1 MEIISFD
8 VCGKLAH
15 FRKYYANNTAF
26 TYSMPPR
33 TTVMGMLAAVVGY
46 GRDAYYERL
55 VSAHLRVGVRV
66 LRPVKKTFHR
76 LNFLSIK
83 SRGDAL
89 EGTGDFTGAGGRIQT
104 PFEVVSGLH
113 LGQDFVAYRIFLAP
127 GVDDN
132 GEFSRLKTALGL
144 SETDVL
150 SAGQTR
156 FNLTL
161 GTANFSAWMENAH
174 SHGDIMA
181 QTPAGLMKIHSAV
194 PSEKIVRLDFQKD
207 DPDDGYNYLEEELM
221 PADFV
226 ADGNRELSKLL
237 RVLFSTQGKPFLAE
251 LNVPFFAVPDT
262 AGELQNILFL
272 E

>member
-33 TTVMGMLAAVVGY
+33 TTVMGVLAGMAGY
-46 GRDAYYERL
+46 ERDTYYERL
-55 VSAHLRVGVRV
+55 ASEHLRIGIRI
-66 LRPVKKTFHR
+66 LSPIKKAFHR

-104 PFEVVSGLH
+104 PFEVVSGQH
-113 LGQDFVAYRIFLAP
+113 LGKDWVHYRIFLAP
-127 GVDDN
+127 GINDN
-132 GEFSRLKTALGL
+132 GEFDRMKAVLGL
-144 SETDVL
+144 SNERGHQGSV
-150 SAGQTR
+150 R
-156 FNLTL
+156 FNITL
-161 GTANFSAWMENAH
+161 GIASFSAWIENAR
-174 SHGDIMA
+174 SYGDVVSQTSGDIL
-181 QTPAGLMKIHSAV
+181 QVHSAI
-194 PSEKIVRLDFQKD
+194 PSDNIKRLQFQKD
-207 DPDDGYNYLEEELM
+207 DPDDGFNFLEEELM

-226 ADGNRELSKLL
+226 ANHNRELSKLL
-237 RVLFSTQGKPFLAE
+237 RVLFSTQGKPFSAE
-251 LNVPFFAVPDT
+251 APTPFFSVPDET
-262 AGELQNILFL
+262 GSLQNIFFL

>member
-33 TTVMGMLAAVVGY
+33 TTIMGMLAAIMGY
-46 GRDAYYERL
+46 ERDQYYEQLASR
-55 VSAHLRVGVRV
+55 HLRVGSRV

-83 SRGDAL
+83 SLGNAL
-89 EGTGDFTGAGGRIQT
+89 EGTGDFTGAGGHIQT

-113 LGQDFVAYRIFLAP
+113 PGRDWVAYRIFIAP
-127 GVDDN
+127 GSEDN
-132 GEFSRLKTALGL
+132 GEFLQIKDALL
-144 SETDVL
+144 
-150 SAGQTR
+150 QRQQR
-156 FNLTL
+156 FNLAL
-161 GTANFSAWMENAH
+161 GTANFNAWVENARLH
-174 SHGDIMA
+174 SGVEEQQSVDLLH
-181 QTPAGLMKIHSAV
+181 IHSAV
-194 PSEKIVRLDFQKD
+194 PSEKIARLDFEKGD
-207 DPDDGYNYLEEELM
+207 SDDDGSNYLEEELM

-226 ADGNRELSKLL
+226 GNGNRELSNLF
-237 RVLFSTQGKPFLAE
+237 RVLFSTDGKPFLAE
-251 LNVPFFAVPDT
+251 LNAPYFAVPD
-262 AGELQNILFL
+262 GEGNLQNILFL

>member
-33 TTVMGMLAAVVGY
+33 TTVMGMLAAVMGY
-46 GRDAYYERL
+46 ERDQYYERL
-55 VSAHLRVGVRV
+55 ASRHLRVGVRV

-89 EGTGDFTGAGGRIQT
+89 EGTGDFTGAGGHIQT

-113 LGQDFVAYRIFLAP
+113 PGRDWLAYRIFIAP
-127 GVDDN
+127 GAEDN
-132 GEFSRLKTALGL
+132 GEFLQIKDALL
-144 SETDVL
+144 RR
-150 SAGQTR
+150 QQR
-156 FNLTL
+156 FNLSL
-161 GTANFSAWMENAH
+161 GTANFNAWIENARLH
-174 SHGDIMA
+174 
-181 QTPAGLMKIHSAV
+181 TGLVEQQVAYLLKIHSAT
-194 PSEKIVRLDFQKD
+194 PSEKIVRLEFAKE
-207 DPDDGYNYLEEELM
+207 DPDNGGYNYLEEELM

-226 ADGNRELSKLL
+226 GNGNRELSRLI
-237 RVLFSTQGKPFLAE
+237 RVLFSTEGKPFWVE
-251 LNVPFFAVPDT
+251 LNAPYFAVPD
-262 AGELQNILFL
+262 GEGNLQNILFL

>member
-33 TTVMGMLAAVVGY
+33 TTVMGLLAAVLGY
-46 GRDAYYERL
+46 ERDTYYERL
-55 VSAHLRVGVRV
+55 ASPHLRIGLRV
-66 LRPVKKTFHR
+66 MRPLKKSFHR

-89 EGTGDFTGAGGRIQT
+89 EGSGDFTGAGGRIQT
-104 PFEVVSGLH
+104 PFEIVSGLH
-113 LGQDFVAYRIFLAP
+113 MGNDMVVYRIFLAP

-132 GEFSRLKTALGL
+132 EEFQRLKTALQ
-144 SETDVL
+144 DR
-150 SAGQTR
+150 QQR

-161 GTANFSAWMENAH
+161 GTANFAAWIENFFISQNVEQQA
-174 SHGDIMA
+174 SGWV
-181 QTPAGLMKIHSAV
+181 KIHSAA
-194 PSEKIVRLDFQKD
+194 PSDKIIRLDFQKD

-226 ADGNRELSKLL
+226 ANGNRELSKLI
-237 RVLFSTQGKPFLAE
+237 RVLFSTQGKPFAVE
-251 LNVPFFAVPDT
+251 LNAPFFSVPDT
-262 AGELQNILFL
+262 QGELQNILFL

>member
-33 TTVMGMLAAVVGY
+33 TTVMGMLAAVAGY
-46 GRDAYYERL
+46 ERDSYYERL
-55 VSAHLRVGVRV
+55 VSEHLRVGIR
-66 LRPVKKTFHR
+66 LLNPVKKTFHR

-89 EGTGDFTGAGGRIQT
+89 DGTGDFTGAGGRIQT

-113 LGQDFVAYRIFLAP
+113 IGRDSVAYRIFLAP
-127 GVDDN
+127 GEDDN
-132 GEFSRLKTALGL
+132 GEFARLKAALGL
-144 SETDVL
+144 PEAAPPAAQV
-150 SAGQTR
+150 R
-156 FNLTL
+156 FNLSL
-161 GTANFSAWMENAH
+161 GPANFSAWLENARLH
-174 SHGDIMA
+174 TGIEP
-181 QTPAGLMKIHSAV
+181 QTAVGLVKIHSAV
-194 PSEKIVRLDFQKD
+194 PSDKIARLEFRKD
-207 DPDDGYNYLEEELM
+207 DPEAGYNYLEEELM

-237 RVLFSTQGKPFLAE
+237 RTLFSTQGKPFEAE
-251 LNVPFFAVPDT
+251 LNAPFFAVPDG
-262 AGELQNILFL
+262 AGNLQNILFL